1 MSNNKNIFFFF
12 VANQS
17 FNGKEMSKSN
27 DCFAINSIFALIFI
41 CFDWKPSK
49 CVLDSN
55 DWDWNWNQKGNRI
68 LDAFEFKL
76 RISNL
81 FVYSALNIDLIF
93 FFRLGIE
100 SIVYIPFH
108 KTSKLFCSNL
118 YLLNEWCQ
126 LINKF
131 RLESSLSS
139 WISFTWEYQSLIH
152 SIFYCCYQWV
162 KNKA

>member
-1 MSNNKNIFFFF
+1 MLELVLLYLFHFSCSVVVITHTSMSNNKNIFFFF

-93 FFRLGIE
+93 FFPAGNWE
-100 SIVYIPFH
+100 H
-108 KTSKLFCSNL
+108 
-118 YLLNEWCQ
+118 
-126 LINKF
+126 
-131 RLESSLSS
+131 SL
-139 WISFTWEYQSLIH
+139 H
-152 SIFYCCYQWV
+152 SIS
-162 KNKA
+162 